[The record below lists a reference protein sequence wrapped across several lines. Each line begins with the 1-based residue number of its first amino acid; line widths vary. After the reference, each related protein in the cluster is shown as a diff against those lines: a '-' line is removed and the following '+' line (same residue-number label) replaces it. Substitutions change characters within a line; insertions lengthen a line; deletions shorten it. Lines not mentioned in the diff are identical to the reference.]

1 MKRKFSKTFV
11 VTKAAIDDLNHVN
24 NVVYLQW
31 CMDIAEQH
39 WEERA
44 VQSVK
49 DEYVWV
55 ALNHY
60 ISYKAA
66 SFEGDELV
74 IETWIVSLEGVKSER
89 KYKIYRPKDNKTI
102 VEAKTEWCLLKSETK
117 RPSRV
122 PKEIQDMF

>member
-1 MKRKFSKTFV
+1 LKRKFSKTFV

-44 VQSVK
+44 TQSVK

-74 IETWIVSLEGVKSER
+74 IETWKVNVSIKFIDL
-89 KYKIYRPKDNKTI
+89 KTI
-102 VEAKTEWCLLKSETK
+102 KS
-117 RPSRV
+117 
-122 PKEIQDMF
+122 

>member
-1 MKRKFSKTFV
+1 M
-11 VTKAAIDDLNHVN
+11 
-24 NVVYLQW
+24 
-31 CMDIAEQH
+31 
-39 WEERA
+39 
-44 VQSVK
+44 
-49 DEYVWV
+49 